1 MEPSTVAYSTLAD
14 VSLRG
19 PLAPLLVGVLAVHW
33 MMPLWGTLRVQDQS
47 VDDQS
52 VDGLG
57 DAH

>member
-47 VDDQS
+47 VD
-52 VDGLG
+52 GLG